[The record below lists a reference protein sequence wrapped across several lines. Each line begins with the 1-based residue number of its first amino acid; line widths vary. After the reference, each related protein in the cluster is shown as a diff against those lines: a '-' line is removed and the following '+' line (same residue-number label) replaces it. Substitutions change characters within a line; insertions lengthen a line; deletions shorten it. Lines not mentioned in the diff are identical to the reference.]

1 MNTASTTQRPQ
12 LVYLVFGAETY
23 HQEAVFSIASA
34 LAHLGGTQNLPLDIQ
49 VFSDN
54 PEPYRDLPVQVHT
67 LDEATRK
74 RWSEPHGYHFRTKHV
89 LLRQVLETSERALLI
104 DTDTFFHDSPMAL
117 FERVSPGTV
126 LCNAFHAK
134 YGDNRESV
142 LYSALAKVLA
152 DKGLADDN
160 MSLLNSGVMGL
171 AREDA
176 HLLDHSIQLMDD
188 LYLLAGGAYTLEEFC
203 LSVAAYRTVNVRQCP
218 DLIHHYWSRKQL
230 FRAKVKAWINKHA
243 ADPVNTAALADTRKV
258 SAHLPRPPRLQRLM
272 YKLITL
278 ALPKRKQQFIR
289 EILYGCYEH
298 ENEFDQACGPVWW
311 DKARQNQE
319 ERQKSPVDA
328 HQLEHWFA
336 SPLVRMILGERRAA
350 IYEHLMTSGAK

>member
-1 MNTASTTQRPQ
+1 MNTTAPTSRPQ

-34 LAHLGGTQNLPLDIQ
+34 LSFLRDEPDTGIDIQ
-49 VFSDN
+49 VFTDN
-54 PEPYRDLPVQVHT
+54 PEPYRLLPVRVRP

-89 LLRQVLETSERALLI
+89 VLRQVLQESEVALLI
-104 DTDTFFHDSPMAL
+104 DTDTFFHHSPLAL
-117 FERVSPGTV
+117 FERVQPGTL
-126 LCNAFHAK
+126 LCNAFYTK
-134 YGDNRESV
+134 YGDNHESI
-142 LYSALAKVLA
+142 LYSALYQRLLDMGV
-152 DKGLADDN
+152 ADDD
-160 MSLLNSGVMGL
+160 MMTLNSGVMGL
-171 AREDA
+171 TQQDA
-176 HLLDHSIQLMDD
+176 HILDRSIELMDE
-188 LYLLAGGAYTLEEFC
+188 LFPHAQGAYTLEEFC
-203 LSVAAYRTVNVRQCP
+203 LSIAAYRTLNVRECP

-230 FRAKVKAWINKHA
+230 FRAKVKAWIAKHGA
-243 ADPVNTAALADTRKV
+243 NPTSATALDDTRQV

-278 ALPKRKQQFIR
+278 ALPKHQQQFIR

-319 ERQKSPVDA
+319 ERQGRPVDA
-328 HQLEHWFA
+328 HLLEHWFGN
-336 SPLVRMILGERRAA
+336 PVVRLILGERREA
-350 IYEHLMTSGAK
+350 IYEHLIKSPGK